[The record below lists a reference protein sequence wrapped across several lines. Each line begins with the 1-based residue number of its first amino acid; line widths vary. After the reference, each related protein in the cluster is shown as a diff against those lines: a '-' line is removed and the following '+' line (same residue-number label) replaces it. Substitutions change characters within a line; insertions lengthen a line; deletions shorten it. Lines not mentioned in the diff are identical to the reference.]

1 MAAWLPVLKVA
12 LPYIASVAST
22 AIPAFTQRGDGKSQ
36 AVLNQQISELQD
48 AAARN
53 AESVRVLA
61 EQMQRT
67 VSAIEA
73 GAESSQRTLRQA
85 QWLAATAL
93 VIALGSLGTTLFL
106 LAG

>member
-1 MAAWLPVLKVA
+1 MAAWLPVLKLA

-22 AIPAFTQRGDGKSQ
+22 AIPAFTQRGESKSV
-36 AVLNQQISELQD
+36 AVLDQQISELQD

-61 EQMQRT
+61 EQLQRT

-73 GAESSQRTLRQA
+73 GAESSQRMLRQA
-85 QWLAATAL
+85 RYLAAAAL
-93 VIALGSLGTTLFL
+93 LLAIGSLGTSLFL
-106 LAG
+106 LAR